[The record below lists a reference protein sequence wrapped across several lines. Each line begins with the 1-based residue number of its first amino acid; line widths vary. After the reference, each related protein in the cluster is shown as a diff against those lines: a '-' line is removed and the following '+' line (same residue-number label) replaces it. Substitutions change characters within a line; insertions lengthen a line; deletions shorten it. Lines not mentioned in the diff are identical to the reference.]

1 MAAVLAVPPDCILPA
16 VPVLTKMFRS
26 WCCRRNTSRSES
38 LQILHS
44 GCSLLSASGLISD
57 CNEPHKTY
65 PCMSYVAPRR
75 SVFGSQLFQFIPA
88 ALAWPP
94 GHRIYVHV
102 PARGPPRRRGAT
114 GTQYRDASSI
124 IKYCNTVYRYI
135 RYTGTDDL
143 RITDLI
149 IRIDHACVNRQNPG
163 RPRCARCCCDFTR
176 TSMPG
181 ASHVHLL

>member
-1 MAAVLAVPPDCILPA
+1 MRESAESRSAAVRAVLLRFYPHQYAWGESCA
-16 VPVLTKMFRS
+16 VTVSLLLRFTEAAHDSAVMNPISNRTIV
-26 WCCRRNTSRSES
+26 CRRRES
-38 LQILHS
+38 
-44 GCSLLSASGLISD
+44 
-57 CNEPHKTY
+57 
-65 PCMSYVAPRR
+65 
-75 SVFGSQLFQFIPA
+75 
-88 ALAWPP
+88 
-94 GHRIYVHV
+94 
-102 PARGPPRRRGAT
+102 PARPPTDT